1 MTRID
6 KPWGHEDI
14 LERNSAFVIKRILL
28 HQGQRSSLQL
38 HHLKQEWVQVED
50 GVIDLWIGADA
61 ENLEVRRLEAGAH
74 YRVPPETVHRVEAVT
89 ECLLL
94 EVCTPHDDDIVRLQD
109 DYGR

>member
-14 LERNSAFVIKRILL
+14 LERNSAFVVKRILL
-28 HQGQRSSLQL
+28 HEGRRTSLQV
-38 HHLKQEWVQVED
+38 HRFKQEWVRVED
-50 GVIDLWIGADA
+50 GVVDLWTGRDA
-61 ENLEVRRLEAGAH
+61 ENLEVRRLNAGGE

-89 ECLLL
+89 ECVYL
-94 EVCTPHDDDIVRLQD
+94 EVCTPHDDDIVRLED

>member
-6 KPWGHEDI
+6 KPWGYEDI

-28 HQGQRSSLQL
+28 RQGSRSSLQL
-38 HHLKQEWVQVED
+38 HHHKQEWVTIEE
-50 GVIDLWIGADA
+50 GAIDLWIGIDQDA
-61 ENLEVRRLEAGAH
+61 LEVRRLTAGDH
-74 YRVPPETVHRVEAVT
+74 YRVPPETIHRVEAVT
-89 ECLLL
+89 DCLLL

>member
-6 KPWGHEDI
+6 KPWGYEDI
-14 LERNSAFVIKRILL
+14 LERNDAFVVKRILL
-28 HQGQRSSLQL
+28 HQGQRSSLQM
-38 HHLKQEWVQVED
+38 HHFKEEWVRVED
-50 GVIDLWIGADA
+50 GEIDLWIGRDH
-61 ENLEVRRLEAGAH
+61 EDLEVRRLSAGSH

-94 EVCTPHDDDIVRLQD
+94 EVCTPHDEDIVRLQD